1 MNWDTGLGVK
11 LSKVKYWVVKEWNGM
26 EWNGMARWIR
36 NGTE

>member
-26 EWNGMARWIR
+26 EWHGKVD
-36 NGTE
+36 

>member
-26 EWNGMARWIR
+26 ERQGGLGMARNEIK
-36 NGTE
+36 